1 MFKLLL
7 NLSMLVF
14 TRAKNI
20 TTNDQYK
27 PQPAK
32 IPIRFTDQY
41 IDAPVKIPTRFTD
54 QYIETKPL
62 PRLRLLDMSR
72 YF

>member
-1 MFKLLL
+1 M
-7 NLSMLVF
+7 
-14 TRAKNI
+14 

-62 PRLRLLDMSR
+62 PRLRILNMSR